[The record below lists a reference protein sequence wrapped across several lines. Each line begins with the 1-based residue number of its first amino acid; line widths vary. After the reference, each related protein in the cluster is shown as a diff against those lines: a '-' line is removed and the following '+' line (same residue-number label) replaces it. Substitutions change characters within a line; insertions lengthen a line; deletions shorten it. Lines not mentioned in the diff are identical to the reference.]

1 MFYFGPTQLEV
12 MDSRLRQMERK
23 QKLYLLLKEQHDAE
37 VKELMHYMSI
47 LTTVENNLVRSYL
60 HTLLTDGLRHIE
72 YISRIMADVEGA
84 TGSASL
90 TKKGISESIKDE
102 KDSRDTLLRCAEMSD
117 DPETAALLKSISVDE
132 EHHIRILE
140 HLSELV
146 DSAR

>member
-1 MFYFGPTQLEV
+1 MPAVPAYP
-12 MDSRLRQMERK
+12 MDSRLKQMERK
-23 QKLYLLLKEQHDAE
+23 QKLYSLLKTQYDAE
-37 VKELMHYMSI
+37 IKELMHYMSI
-47 LTTVENNLVRSYL
+47 LATVENNLVRSYL

-72 YISRIMADVEGA
+72 YISRIMAGVEGA

-102 KDSRDTLLRCAEMSD
+102 KDSRDTLLRCAEMAD

-132 EHHIRILE
+132 EHHIKILE

-146 DSAR
+146 GSTK